1 MEGGGKRS
9 EQSVTWT
16 GRRRC
21 GDREAESN
29 RRRKRKENNEL
40 RVTSLSRSP
49 LSLAHRPPARPRR
62 CRGDVNTPHARGRRE
77 REGRGGGPRGAEAG
91 EHARRRLAHAFRRAP
106 CLRIQEI
113 PGGGGWAWGWAG
125 DWREGR
131 RVRGRCQSQ
140 WQSRPG
146 CFYRKPLY
154 ACCN

>member
-49 LSLAHRPPARPRR
+49 LSLAHRPPARPSAR
-62 CRGDVNTPHARGRRE
+62 VAVAATSTPPTRE
-77 REGRGGGPRGAEAG
+77 AGGSGRGEEVAHVEL
-91 EHARRRLAHAFRRAP
+91 RLASM
-106 CLRIQEI
+106 
-113 PGGGGWAWGWAG
+113 PGGVWLTHSVERPACA
-125 DWREGR
+125 
-131 RVRGRCQSQ
+131 
-140 WQSRPG
+140 SRKFPG
-146 CFYRKPLY
+146 CW
-154 ACCN
+154 A